1 MRVRKNYL
9 EGLIALLLL
18 GVFAVCLFMIL
29 LTGANTYHR
38 LTRKGE
44 PSYDRRICTQYIA
57 TQLRSAD
64 RLDSISVQPFGSGN
78 ALALEE
84 MIDGKPYVTR
94 IYTFHGYLM
103 ELFSAGS
110 SDLAPEDGRK
120 IMPLDK
126 LDLTLENGLLHIICT
141 DAQGTRTA
149 LDLALRC
156 GKEAAE

>member
-1 MRVRKNYL
+1 MRIRKNYL

-44 PSYDRRICTQYIA
+44 PSYNRRICTQYIA

-64 RLDSISVQPFGSGN
+64 HLDGVSVESFGSSN
-78 ALALEE
+78 ALVLEE
-84 MIDGKPYVTR
+84 IIDNKPYVTK
-94 IYTFHGYLM
+94 IYTLNGYLM
-103 ELFSAGS
+103 ELFSAVS
-110 SDLAPEDGRK
+110 SDLSPEDGRK
-120 IMPLDK
+120 IMALDN
-126 LDLTLENGLLHIICT
+126 LDLSLENGLLHIVCT